1 MNTVLV
7 NASRAEIGAYKES
20 QMGLEMIGMIGT
32 RPASEIH
39 PASGPILDPNYVR
52 DFARAH
58 EDGGFDRILIGYYS
72 AEPDGFL
79 IAQHAAASTERL
91 GLLLAHRPGFVAP
104 TLAARKLAT
113 LDVLSGGR
121 LALHV
126 ISGGDDADQRKD
138 GDWLGHDD
146 RYRRTDEYIDILKR
160 VWTSDSPIDHEGEFY
175 RFKGAFAEIRPL
187 QRPYVPIYFGGASDA
202 AVEVGAKQADV
213 YMLWGEPLAEVRERM
228 ANVRVAAA
236 RNGRSPRFSLSVRPI
251 LAPTEAQ
258 AWERA
263 RTILATINR
272 LRGSAAPTAAT
283 AVGSQRLLDAAR
295 RGELHDRCLWTP
307 IAAATGARGNTTALV
322 GTPEQVAEA
331 LLDYYDAGVTTIL
344 IRGFDPLPDAIEYG
358 RELLPLVHAEVARRD
373 RQPVGSEQRA

>member
-1 MNTVLV
+1 
-7 NASRAEIGAYKES
+7 
-20 QMGLEMIGMIGT
+20 MGLEMIGMIGT

-160 VWTSDSPIDHEGEFY
+160 VWTSDGPIDHEGEFY
-175 RFKGAFAEIRPL
+175 RFKGAFAEIHPL

-213 YMLWGEPLAEVRERM
+213 YMLWGEPLADVRQRM
-228 ANVRVAAA
+228 ADVRVAAA
-236 RNGRSPRFSLSVRPI
+236 RYGRSPRFSLSVRPI

-263 RTILATINR
+263 QTILATINR

-283 AVGSQRLLDAAR
+283 AIGSQRLLDAAR

-373 RQPVGSEQRA
+373 RRPVGSEQRA

>member
-1 MNTVLV
+1 
-7 NASRAEIGAYKES
+7 
-20 QMGLEMIGMIGT
+20 MGLEMIGMIGT
-32 RPASEIH
+32 RPTSEIH

-160 VWTSDSPIDHEGEFY
+160 VWTSDGPIDHEGEFY

-187 QRPYVPIYFGGASDA
+187 QRPSIPIYFGGASDA

-213 YMLWGEPLAEVRERM
+213 YMLWGEPLADVRQRM
-228 ANVRVAAA
+228 TNVRAAAA
-236 RNGRSPRFSLSVRPI
+236 RYGRSPRFSLSVRPI
-251 LAPTEAQ
+251 LAPTEDQ

-272 LRGSAAPTAAT
+272 LRGTAAPTAPM

-295 RGELHDRCLWTP
+295 RGELHDRCLWTS

-331 LLDYYDAGVTTIL
+331 LLDYFDAGVTTIL

-358 RELLPLVHAEVARRD
+358 RELLPLVHAEVARRN
-373 RQPVGSEQRA
+373 RQRVVSEQRA